1 MRVDGLSAFVLR
13 PMILF
18 VLKRLLIAL
27 CLLIGISFFTF
38 WLMHATPGNYFDSL
52 KLNPQISSETIA
64 RYEALYGL
72 GKPFVVQYWHWLANA
87 CRGEFGYS
95 FFYNVPVTDLIS
107 GRLGNTFILSLSA
120 LLFTWLVAI
129 PLGIW
134 AALNHNRFIDRFLSM
149 FSFVAFS
156 TPSFFLAILMLYMVS
171 QLGILP
177 LGGMHSADY
186 ENYSWFGKMWDL
198 AKHLMIPTF
207 VLSLASIASLMRIM
221 RGNMLSVLRQQ
232 YITAARAK
240 GLPENRVIYVHA
252 LKNAFNPL
260 VTLLGY
266 ELSGLISGA
275 ALIEIVCSW
284 PGIGSLMLTAVR
296 SKDIYVVMANLILVS
311 FLLLLGN
318 LLADIALMKLDP
330 RIKDAKK

>member
-1 MRVDGLSAFVLR
+1 MIKFILQRIAIAFL
-13 PMILF
+13 
-18 VLKRLLIAL
+18 
-27 CLLIGISFFTF
+27 LLIGISFFTF
-38 WLMHATPGNYFDSL
+38 WLMHMTPGNYFDSL
-52 KLNPQISSETIA
+52 KLNPQISQETIA

-72 GKPFVVQYWHWLANA
+72 NEPLLVQYSRWLMNFFT
-87 CRGEFGYS
+87 GELGYS
-95 FFYNVPVTDLIS
+95 FYYNVPVTDLIV
-107 GRLGNTFILSLSA
+107 GRLGNTLILSMASF
-120 LLFTWLVAI
+120 LLTWAVAI
-129 PLGIW
+129 PLGIL
-134 AALNHNRFIDRFLSM
+134 AALHRNRLADRALSL
-149 FSFVAFS
+149 FSFAAFS
-156 TPSFFLAILMLYMVS
+156 TPSFFLAMILLYMVA
-171 QLGILP
+171 QWGILP
-177 LGGMHSADY
+177 LGGMHSPDY
-186 ENYSWFGKMWDL
+186 ESFSWLDKQIDL
-198 AKHLMIPTF
+198 ARHLVIPTV

-284 PGIGSLMLTAVR
+284 PGLGSLMLTAVR
-296 SKDIYVVMANLILVS
+296 SKDIYVVMANLMLVS

-318 LLADIALMKLDP
+318 LLADLALARLDP
-330 RIKDAKK
+330 RIRYGKD